1 MQVWLTGH
9 FTSCIMHCQS
19 WYNSHVIY
27 FTSMHNNDYLSLGKS
42 LNVPIRHSYA
52 TFSETV
58 RVYSICSEFMFNI
71 NHTYIVHMLH
81 IHNYLK
87 LIWERLLF
95 ACSLTVNCK
104 KKKKH
109 CPKASH
115 KQILCIYL
123 FLSLAVNKKLLKVRY
138 WLKANIPLHL
148 VSILCSVR

>member
-1 MQVWLTGH
+1 
-9 FTSCIMHCQS
+9 
-19 WYNSHVIY
+19 
-27 FTSMHNNDYLSLGKS
+27 MHNNDYLSLGKS

-87 LIWERLLF
+87 LIWERQKK
-95 ACSLTVNCK
+95 K

-138 WLKANIPLHL
+138 
-148 VSILCSVR
+148 